1 MKNVFCMLF
10 SFGLL
15 LTAVSVNAQF
25 RKIPGVVTDSLKAKY
40 PNAKNVT
47 WEDKLSLFKAS
58 FSLDSGNFEAK
69 FSSKGEWK
77 SSERKITPEQ
87 IPAPVKDGLSKSKY
101 ADWKVGTV
109 IIRYLPGNI
118 TQYAISVSKSDFQK
132 KNLLFGDTGQLLKD
146 NTTL

>member
-25 RKIPGVVTDSLKAKY
+25 RRIPGVVTDSLKAKY
-40 PNAKNVT
+40 PNAKSVT
-47 WEDKLSLFKAS
+47 WEDKISSFQAS
-58 FSLDSGNFEAK
+58 FTLDSGKVEAK
-69 FSSKGEWK
+69 FNSKGEWI
-77 SSERKITPEQ
+77 SSQRKITPEQ

-146 NTTL
+146 NTTF